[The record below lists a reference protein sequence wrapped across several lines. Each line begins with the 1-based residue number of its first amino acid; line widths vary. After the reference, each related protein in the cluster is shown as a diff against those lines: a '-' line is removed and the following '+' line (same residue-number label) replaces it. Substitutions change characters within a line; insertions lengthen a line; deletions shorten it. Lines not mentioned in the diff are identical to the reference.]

1 MKKTILPLAII
12 AFIFGC
18 KDDGDNSSSAIID
31 NGGTVVNYAAVDSMF
46 AGIIDL
52 NELAN
57 YSNQNLPTYITKD
70 NTLGNSISNEGATL
84 GRVLF
89 YDKELSIDKSLSC
102 GSCHKQASGF
112 GDTKLQSDG
121 VNGGLTGRHSMRLIN
136 SRFSIER
143 KFFWDERATSLE
155 EQTTMPIQDHAE
167 MGFSGQNGNPDL
179 DDLLIRL
186 QAIEY
191 YKELFTFVYGDSLV
205 SETRIQNS
213 LAQFIRSIQSFDSK
227 FDEGFE
233 QSPNLN
239 APFPNYTTQEN
250 FGKQLFL
257 APPQNGGAGCA
268 GCHAPPEFDID
279 PNTLNNGI
287 IGVVGS
293 TTEIDL
299 TNTRSPSLR
308 DIVNPDGSLNGP
320 LMHDGSLTTLLEVV
334 EHYNSIPN
342 DAANTNLD
350 NRLQR
355 PGNQTQQL
363 NLTTNEKNALEAF
376 LKTLTGT
383 DVYTNEIW
391 SDPFDLGGN
400 ITLIGSVLS
409 SNIDV
414 FGKNIATYP
423 NPVESDLIIRLE
435 PGIYKTTIYTISGQL
450 VLQKDIDGNHQ
461 MNLQSLAK
469 GIYILKIRDV
479 ESNRVFNKKFVKQ

>member
-1 MKKTILPLAII
+1 
-12 AFIFGC
+12 
-18 KDDGDNSSSAIID
+18 
-31 NGGTVVNYAAVDSMF
+31 
-46 AGIIDL
+46 
-52 NELAN
+52 
-57 YSNQNLPTYITKD
+57 
-70 NTLGNSISNEGATL
+70 
-84 GRVLF
+84 
-89 YDKELSIDKSLSC
+89 
-102 GSCHKQASGF
+102 
-112 GDTKLQSDG
+112 
-121 VNGGLTGRHSMRLIN
+121 
-136 SRFSIER
+136 
-143 KFFWDERATSLE
+143 
-155 EQTTMPIQDHAE
+155 MP
-167 MGFSGQNGNPDL
+167 NP
-179 DDLLIRL
+179 
-186 QAIEY
+186 
-191 YKELFTFVYGDSLV
+191 
-205 SETRIQNS
+205 
-213 LAQFIRSIQSFDSK
+213 
-227 FDEGFE
+227 
-233 QSPNLN
+233 N

-250 FGKQLFL
+250 LGKQLFL

-299 TNTRSPSLR
+299 INTRSPSLR

-320 LMHDGSLTTLLEVV
+320 LMHNGSLTTLLEVV

-409 SNIDV
+409 SNVDV

-435 PGIYKTTIYTISGQL
+435 SGIYKTTIYTISGQL

>member
-1 MKKTILPLAII
+1 MHNKTTQIITILGL
-12 AFIFGC
+12 AFIIISSTV
-18 KDDGDNSSSAIID
+18 DLDNLFNYD
-31 NGGTVVNYAAVDSMF
+31 NQQVPN
-46 AGIIDL
+46 
-52 NELAN
+52 
-57 YSNQNLPTYITKD
+57 YITKD
-70 NTLGNSISNEGATL
+70 NTPNTNQIDNKTATL

-89 YDKELSIDKSLSC
+89 YDKNLSDNNTVSC
-102 GSCHKQASGF
+102 ASCHQQAF
-112 GDTKLQSDG
+112 AFSDPLVTSVG
-121 VNGGLTGRHSMRLIN
+121 LNGENTGRHSMRLIN
-136 SRFSIER
+136 SRFSNEGN
-143 KFFWDERATSLE
+143 FFWDERAASLE
-155 EQTTMPIQDHAE
+155 DQVTQPIQDHVE
-167 MGFSGQNGNPDL
+167 MGFSGTNGNPDF
-179 DDLLIRL
+179 DDLVLKL
-186 QAIEY
+186 SAIDY
-191 YKELFTFVYGDSLV
+191 YQTLFEFAYGSSSID
-205 SETRIQNS
+205 ENKIQRA
-213 LAQFIRSIQSFDSK
+213 LAQFVRSIQSFDSK
-227 FDEGFE
+227 FDDGLI
-233 QSPNLN
+233 QVPNPN

-250 FGKQLFL
+250 LGKQLFL

-268 GCHAPPEFDID
+268 ACHAPPEFDID

-409 SNIDV
+409 SNVDV

-423 NPVESDLIIRLE
+423 NPVESELIIRLE
-435 PGIYKTTIYTISGQL
+435 SGIYKTTIYTISGQL

>member
-1 MKKTILPLAII
+1 MELLDFDDLVVKLLAIDYYQI
-12 AFIFGC
+12 LFEFAFG
-18 KDDGDNSSSAIID
+18 SSSID
-31 NGGTVVNYAAVDSMF
+31 
-46 AGIIDL
+46 
-52 NELAN
+52 E
-57 YSNQNLPTYITKD
+57 
-70 NTLGNSISNEGATL
+70 
-84 GRVLF
+84 
-89 YDKELSIDKSLSC
+89 DKI
-102 GSCHKQASGF
+102 Q
-112 GDTKLQSDG
+112 
-121 VNGGLTGRHSMRLIN
+121 
-136 SRFSIER
+136 
-143 KFFWDERATSLE
+143 RA
-155 EQTTMPIQDHAE
+155 
-167 MGFSGQNGNPDL
+167 
-179 DDLLIRL
+179 
-186 QAIEY
+186 
-191 YKELFTFVYGDSLV
+191 
-205 SETRIQNS
+205 
-213 LAQFIRSIQSFDSK
+213 LAQFVRSIQSFDSK
-227 FDEGFE
+227 FDDGLI
-233 QSPNLN
+233 QVPNPN

-250 FGKQLFL
+250 LGKQLFL

-299 TNTRSPSLR
+299 INTRSPSLR

-350 NRLQR
+350 NRLER

-409 SNIDV
+409 SNVDV

-435 PGIYKTTIYTISGQL
+435 SGIYKTTIYTIRGQL

>member
-1 MKKTILPLAII
+1 MKKISKAVSLLGLLFILI
-12 AFIFGC
+12 
-18 KDDGDNSSSAIID
+18 S
-31 NGGTVVNYAAVDSMF
+31 GT
-46 AGIIDL
+46 IDL
-52 NELAN
+52 DDLFN
-57 YSNQNLPTYITKD
+57 YENQNIPSYITKD
-70 NTLGNSISNEGATL
+70 NTPVSNQIVNQITTL

-89 YDKELSIDKSLSC
+89 YDKNLSENNTIAC
-102 GSCHKQASGF
+102 ASCHQQAF
-112 GDTKLQSDG
+112 AFSDPLTSSVG
-121 VNGGLTGRHSMRLIN
+121 LNGGNTGRHSMRLVN
-136 SRFSIER
+136 SRFSNEEN
-143 KFFWDERATSLE
+143 FFWDERAANLE
-155 EQTTMPIQDHAE
+155 NQVTQPIQDHIE
-167 MGFSGQNGNPDL
+167 MGFSGTNGDPDFN
-179 DDLLIRL
+179 DLITKLS
-186 QAIEY
+186 AIDY
-191 YKELFTFVYGDSLV
+191 YQILFEFSYGNSSID
-205 SETRIQNS
+205 EDKIQRA

-227 FDEGFE
+227 FDEGFV

-239 APFPNYTTQEN
+239 APFPNFTPQEN
-250 FGKQLFL
+250 LGKQLFL
-257 APPQNGGAGCA
+257 NPPPNGGAGCV

-279 PNTLNNGI
+279 PNTLNNGV
-287 IGVVGS
+287 IGVIGNS
-293 TTEIDL
+293 SEIDV

-320 LMHDGSLTTLLEVV
+320 MMHDGSMTTLLEVI
-334 EHYNSIPN
+334 EHYNTIPN
-342 DAANTNLD
+342 NPDNTNLD
-350 NRLQR
+350 NRLQG

-409 SNIDV
+409 SNVDV

-435 PGIYKTTIYTISGQL
+435 SGIYKTTIYTISGQL